1 VQQALLKIIEGT
13 QVDVLE
19 EGARRHPNSP
29 TIAVDTSRILF
40 IVGGAFVGIDEVI
53 RNRMKPQT
61 KDTRPLG
68 FCMTRETEDKEKE
81 YSFNEIIDK
90 TMAEDLRKYGIIP
103 ELLGRLPVIA
113 PLHELGTEDLCRIL
127 TEPQNALVKQYQAIF
142 RFDDVNLRFSDGAL
156 QAVAARAIQNGTGA
170 RGLRAIIE
178 TVLLDRMYTI
188 KRNAK
193 NREML
198 ITKRDIE
205 KAFAEEDQQGQRQ
218 TAAG

>member
-1 VQQALLKIIEGT
+1 
-13 QVDVLE
+13 
-19 EGARRHPNSP
+19 
-29 TIAVDTSRILF
+29 
-40 IVGGAFVGIDEVI
+40 
-53 RNRMKPQT
+53 
-61 KDTRPLG
+61 
-68 FCMTRETEDKEKE
+68 MTRETEDKEKDS
-81 YSFNEIIDK
+81 SFNEIIDK

-113 PLHELGTEDLCRIL
+113 PLHELGTDDLCRIL

-156 QAVAARAIQNGTGA
+156 QAVATRAIQNGTGD

-193 NREML
+193 GREMV
-198 ITKRDIE
+198 ITKRDVD
-205 KAFAEEDQQGQRQ
+205 KAFAEEEQDQCQ
-218 TAAG
+218 TALAG